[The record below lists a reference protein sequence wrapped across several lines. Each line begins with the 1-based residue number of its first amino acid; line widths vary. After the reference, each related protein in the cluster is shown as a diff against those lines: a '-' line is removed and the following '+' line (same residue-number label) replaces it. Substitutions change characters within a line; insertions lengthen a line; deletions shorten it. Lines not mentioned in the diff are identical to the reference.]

1 MCVYSLLDYRLLE
14 GTVQFMFYS
23 LVQFL
28 KIGELN
34 RILLRELFQ
43 SNSILFQKF
52 FTFK

>member
-28 KIGELN
+28 EIGELN
-34 RILLRELFQ
+34 RILLRTF
-43 SNSILFQKF
+43 SIEFH
-52 FTFK
+52 TFSEILHF